1 MFIYHVLIVEVL
13 VSVCIQELYNQKEHY
28 IYKILI
34 LFVNSVAEII
44 SNHYLVRELF
54 WPLEFRI
61 YIFRPMRMI
70 DAILPGS
77 PPWAT

>member
-1 MFIYHVLIVEVL
+1 MHNEIERLHNEIEKMRNKMER
-13 VSVCIQELYNQKEHY
+13 IHNE
-28 IYKILI
+28 
-34 LFVNSVAEII
+34 SVAERI
-44 SNHYLVRELF
+44 SNHYLMRELF

-70 DAILPGS
+70 EAILPGS